1 MIKII
6 KYNNNGKQYV
16 FASNG
21 DTERFKLEGTSLDK
35 INQLDGTDLIIDII
49 EQFLSV
55 GIYPT
60 FNQIMEVYNTIKKE
74 EAEQA
79 EPVESDLVT
88 YEWIEEVTKDA
99 PTTRTYMMLYK
110 DILSMFGENIDKTTF
125 IKDINNAI
133 DLQKYFFGDFP
144 ITSGYVQTKN
154 DKDLDTKYSM
164 STSCDCFTTN
174 DFTEYNNINRNI
186 VRDEKP
192 SKTTKTKTYK
202 FSEDLKDFLK
212 ENGYTTEYNGNY
224 YKSNLDPYE
233 GYYNKTNK
241 DYDEYYKRAYEA
253 IKKSEDRIGSE
264 IDSLIKDFT
273 LYLKKGEF
281 KYALVNEFSKE
292 YLKQGI
298 LSKNSYV
305 LVEIR
310 GVFEVFLNGFIGSSK
325 MMKRLLHLIDIE
337 NANRIKIKELLETE
351 LRTCI
356 CNYGAEVI
364 NKKFSY
370 LIKTN
375 VYYENYKYY
384 VKVETANR

>member
-74 EAEQA
+74 AD
-79 EPVESDLVT
+79 SDLVT

-99 PTTRTYMMLYK
+99 PTTRTYMMRYK
-110 DILSMFGENIDKTTF
+110 DILSMFGENIDKSTF
-125 IKDINNAI
+125 IKDINNNI
-133 DLQKYFFGDFP
+133 DVFDNKYFFSDFP
-144 ITSGYVQTKN
+144 ITSTCVQTKN
-154 DKDLDTKYSM
+154 YNDLDTKYSM

-186 VRDEKP
+186 VRDEEP
-192 SKTTKTKTYK
+192 SKTTKIKTYN

-241 DYDEYYKRAYEA
+241 DYDESYKRAYEA

-292 YLKQGI
+292 YLKQGV
-298 LSKNSYV
+298 LSKNRYV

-325 MMKRLLHLIDIE
+325 MMNRLLHLIDIE

-375 VYYENYKYY
+375 VYSENYKYY

>member
-74 EAEQA
+74 AD
-79 EPVESDLVT
+79 SDLVT

-99 PTTRTYMMLYK
+99 PTTRTYMMRYK
-110 DILSMFGENIDKTTF
+110 DILSMFGENIDKSTF
-125 IKDINNAI
+125 IKDINNNI
-133 DLQKYFFGDFP
+133 DVFDNKYFFSDFP
-144 ITSGYVQTKN
+144 ITSTCVQTKN

-186 VRDEKP
+186 VRAEEP
-192 SKTTKTKTYK
+192 SKTTKIKTYN

-264 IDSLIKDFT
+264 IDGL
-273 LYLKKGEF
+273 
-281 KYALVNEFSKE
+281 
-292 YLKQGI
+292 
-298 LSKNSYV
+298 
-305 LVEIR
+305 
-310 GVFEVFLNGFIGSSK
+310 
-325 MMKRLLHLIDIE
+325 
-337 NANRIKIKELLETE
+337 
-351 LRTCI
+351 
-356 CNYGAEVI
+356 
-364 NKKFSY
+364 
-370 LIKTN
+370 
-375 VYYENYKYY
+375 
-384 VKVETANR
+384 